1 MLTQLPVRPE
11 TYDSISLTYMLTLG
25 HTPDTRT
32 LALTERARTLPIQSH
47 GAYGVAGDANPML
60 RARQWPTC
68 LTGGLRESRK
78 AKASHRPLWR
88 RAARLAAR
96 RGGLN
101 HCPTAWRP
109 PADLQTRK
117 DTVLAFLPTRHGSKA
132 EAHHLWLARRLH
144 GRNACPR
151 HLPSVSDQRSD
162 NGTVSRDARQPRA
175 RDPRPAWPVSVL
187 SSL

>member
-1 MLTQLPVRPE
+1 MLSRAHRSTC
-11 TYDSISLTYMLTLG
+11 G
-25 HTPDTRT
+25 
-32 LALTERARTLPIQSH
+32 LAHTERSVARTLPIQSH

-144 GRNACPR
+144 GRA
-151 HLPSVSDQRSD
+151 RS
-162 NGTVSRDARQPRA
+162 S
-175 RDPRPAWPVSVL
+175 PRPQHGPCPCYPVCDPVE
-187 SSL
+187 SL